1 MEPDERKT
9 QTVAARRRPTGV
21 TLLAIG
27 VLTFAGINLIRLV
40 GSLQQRE
47 FLAGLLPISPFYLS
61 ISGLVWLVVG
71 CILAWGLWLGRRWAI
86 RATLV
91 GVLAYSLYYW
101 IDRLLLAA
109 EKPGYNWIFSLV
121 TNLLLLGIV
130 YWVLNNRKAKI
141 FFGELN
147 DR

>member
-9 QTVAARRRPTGV
+9 PTVAARRRPTGV

-27 VLTFAGINLIRLV
+27 VLIFAGINLVRFI

-71 CILAWGLWLGRRWAI
+71 CILAWGLWLGRHWAV

-109 EKPGYNWIFSLV
+109 EKPGYNWLFSVV

-130 YWVLNNRKAKI
+130 FWVLNNRKAKI

>member
-1 MEPDERKT
+1 MTPSD
-9 QTVAARRRPTGV
+9 ADRRRPLSV

-27 VLTFAGINLIRLV
+27 VLIFAGINLIRV
-40 GSLQQRE
+40 VASLQQRE
-47 FLAGLLPISPFYLS
+47 FLAGLLPVSPLYLS

-71 CILAWGLWLGRRWAI
+71 LILAGGLLLGRHWAI

-91 GVLAYSLYYW
+91 GVLAYSLYNW
-101 IDRLLLAA
+101 LDRLLLAA
-109 EKPGYNWIFSLV
+109 EKPGYNWLFLVV

-130 YWVLNNRKAKI
+130 FWILNNRKAKI